1 MRRWWAWCLLGGCR
15 STRTWPT
22 CLCSKLCLRRPCGR
36 IPSPGA
42 RVCVWR
48 TQRRVGSGGCWA
60 VARVS
65 NEMGRGAWGTRGM
78 WPKEWPS
85 SPPWIQRQT
94 CTFISPQPLPCGAC
108 ELQGHHRQGNRS
120 WWLPLSQEREWGW
133 RARVP
138 CRRPPHPPP
147 HSPYADVLPFL
158 PLQTQFVL
166 CHYVVSRD
174 PSIFPE
180 PDRFQPQRWLRKN
193 QTDALKGQHP
203 FGSVPF
209 GYGVRGCL
217 GRRIAELEM
226 QLLLTRVRG
235 RGRRAV
241 GAGG

>member
-1 MRRWWAWCLLGGCR
+1 MRWEEGPGGPEECGRRSGPPALLGSRGRPAPSFPR
-15 STRTWPT
+15 SLYPVVPVNSRVITDKEIEVGGFLFPKNV
-22 CLCSKLCLRRPCGR
+22 SGAGE
-36 IPSPGA
+36 PGFPA
-42 RVCVWR
+42 
-48 TQRRVGSGGCWA
+48 A
-60 VARVS
+60 
-65 NEMGRGAWGTRGM
+65 
-78 WPKEWPS
+78 
-85 SPPWIQRQT
+85 PP
-94 CTFISPQPLPCGAC
+94 A
-108 ELQGHHRQGNRS
+108 
-120 WWLPLSQEREWGW
+120 
-133 RARVP
+133 
-138 CRRPPHPPP
+138 PP